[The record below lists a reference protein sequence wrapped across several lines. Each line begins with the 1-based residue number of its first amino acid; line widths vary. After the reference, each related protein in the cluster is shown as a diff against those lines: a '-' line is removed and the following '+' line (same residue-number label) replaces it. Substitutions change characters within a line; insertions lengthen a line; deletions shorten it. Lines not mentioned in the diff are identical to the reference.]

1 MPLLLIVPGLYR
13 ARLWLE
19 DESDSWGAATM
30 VKYFKANS
38 LAEAVQLA
46 RVELGLT
53 PQDAARRLHVEAV

>member
-1 MPLLLIVPGLYR
+1 MSLILSKRLYK

-19 DESDSWGAATM
+19 DESDTWGAATM
-30 VKYFKANS
+30 VKYFEALS

>member
-1 MPLLLIVPGLYR
+1 MPLILMDRLYR

-19 DESDSWGAATM
+19 DESDAWGAATM
-30 VKYFKANS
+30 VKYFKATS

-46 RVELGLT
+46 RVELGLS